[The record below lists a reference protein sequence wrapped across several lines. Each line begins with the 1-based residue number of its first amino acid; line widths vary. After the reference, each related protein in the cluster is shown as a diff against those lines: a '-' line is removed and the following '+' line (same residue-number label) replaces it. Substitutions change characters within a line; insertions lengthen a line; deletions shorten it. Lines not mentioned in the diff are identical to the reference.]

1 MPFGLKNTGT
11 TYQRLMD
18 KVLAKLMGNTIKA
31 YVDDIVVKTSN
42 AIEHCVDLQC
52 DFNTLC
58 QYQLK
63 LNT

>member
-11 TYQRLMD
+11 TYQWLMH
-18 KVLAKLMGNTIKA
+18 KVLARLMGNTIKA

-42 AIEHCVDLQC
+42 AIEHCADLQC
-52 DFNTLC
+52 VFNTLC